1 MMENRGKKFGRLDR
15 FTLIELLIVI
25 AIIAILAAL
34 LLPALNR
41 TRQMAYSVHC
51 TANFRQIYIAA
62 VNYADAYQVLPGRA
76 LARGAFSY
84 MYWAGFLPIQK
95 NGLICCSLYPEEE
108 YRKSTSGA
116 NNYQYPQYIWSS
128 NIGYTKNDGITVVY
142 EHIKLHAVKKPSL
155 CLLMSEAPKSWMD
168 GESKGVGSVE
178 LSSYP
183 FNPIYLERFHAHNLR
198 KSLNA
203 SGSVLEISI
212 QEFNQGYSS
221 SCGYKY
227 STGNPM
233 K

>member
-1 MMENRGKKFGRLDR
+1 MMKNRQMIIGKLDR
-15 FTLIELLIVI
+15 FTLIELLIVV
-25 AIIAILAAL
+25 ATIAILAGL
-34 LLPALNR
+34 LLPALNKA
-41 TRQMAYSVHC
+41 RQKAYSTRC
-51 TANFRQIYIAA
+51 TGNYRQVYIAA
-62 VNYADAYQVLPGRA
+62 VNYADAYQVLPGYA

-108 YRKSTSGA
+108 YRKASSSA

-142 EHIKLHAVKKPSL
+142 EHIKLHVVKKPSF

-168 GESKGVGSVE
+168 GASKNTSCVE

-183 FNPIYLERFHAHNLR
+183 FNSIYLERFHARNLR
-198 KSLNA
+198 KSLSA
-203 SGSVLEISI
+203 SGSILEISI

-227 STGNPM
+227 STANPM